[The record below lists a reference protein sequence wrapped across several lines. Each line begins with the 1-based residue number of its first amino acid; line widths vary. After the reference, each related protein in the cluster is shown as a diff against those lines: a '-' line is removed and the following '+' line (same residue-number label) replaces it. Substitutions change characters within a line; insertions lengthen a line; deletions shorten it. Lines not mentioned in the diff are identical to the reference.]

1 MLLSMT
7 EVEVLMQFF
16 RDYVAKEEKGVRVLL
31 KRIDDYNEANSSE
44 EGEQQRQVINAVPNE
59 NLEPNPNSIEVDD
72 VNYMLFLKAP
82 QVTDDK
88 QAKKDK
94 DKFMTQCTPEDK
106 QMREHIQ
113 KLLHE
118 AESLEQ
124 LKATLMD
131 PNSLSEIMSVIRQ
144 HTEKKKAFG

>member
-1 MLLSMT
+1 
-7 EVEVLMQFF
+7 
-16 RDYVAKEEKGVRVLL
+16 
-31 KRIDDYNEANSSE
+31 
-44 EGEQQRQVINAVPNE
+44 
-59 NLEPNPNSIEVDD
+59 
-72 VNYMLFLKAP
+72 
-82 QVTDDK
+82 
-88 QAKKDK
+88 
-94 DKFMTQCTPEDK
+94 
-106 QMREHIQ
+106 MREHIQ

>member
-106 QMREHIQ
+106 
-113 KLLHE
+113 
-118 AESLEQ
+118 
-124 LKATLMD
+124 
-131 PNSLSEIMSVIRQ
+131 
-144 HTEKKKAFG
+144 